1 MLLSLGNYSLPSIE
15 LTVLPA
21 VPRFILRISFIRLLQ
36 CQIITQSTLWKGN
49 PRLRDVK
56 QLVKG
61 HTALTV
67 KLMPEVKGTDP
78 RVNVLIAQL
87 RRFPRFKC
95 KRDSIST
102 CQKAKHSEIL
112 IFSDGEFVVSIA
124 PDSTGVGGVW
134 GGNSMGGHKCSHQA
148 ANGPFLARNLRH
160 REGVSSNYYLP
171 AMDRH
176 FGFSVRLPISGQ
188 GESGHCSPL
197 SLPTQLWGLKE

>member
-1 MLLSLGNYSLPSIE
+1 MLLSLGNHSLPSIE

-21 VPRFILRISFIRLLQ
+21 VPCFILRISFIRLLQ

-148 ANGPFLARNLRH
+148 AIGPFLARNLRH
-160 REGVSSNYYLP
+160 REGVSSNYRLP
-171 AMDRH
+171 ATDRYL
-176 FGFSVRLPISGQ
+176 GIRGQ
-188 GESGHCSPL
+188 LAYFRTRGAW
-197 SLPTQLWGLKE
+197 SL